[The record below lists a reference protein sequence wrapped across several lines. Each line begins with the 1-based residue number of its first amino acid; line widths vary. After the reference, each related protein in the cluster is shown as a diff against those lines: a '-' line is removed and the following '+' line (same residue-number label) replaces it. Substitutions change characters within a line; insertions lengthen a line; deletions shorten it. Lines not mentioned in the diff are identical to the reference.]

1 MQTKLLNKQYV
12 LIMLVNAFSWM
23 SYYVVTTI
31 LTSYMKSLDIAI
43 SVAGVAGGVFAFAS
57 MFTRPLTGIVT
68 DTFNRKWIFAGCI
81 TMMFAS
87 LFMYT
92 IHPTAG
98 FILVFRA
105 LQGIF
110 FGFQSTSSM
119 ALVGEVAPRGRTGE
133 AISYYGIITVAGM
146 ALGPI
151 VAIRVSNAFGYPVCM
166 WLGTILLGIGAAIAF
181 FFPYKSLSLSRFEKE
196 EAAEVMKAAEKEQRK
211 AAGGRDYKAF
221 GTGKAGV
228 MAVIRRFI
236 EPGLLDLTLMHFPIS
251 MMNGIIS
258 AFLVIFGQS
267 RGLMDIS
274 LYFTVN
280 AVLVIVLR
288 VLFAKKVDKLSITQ
302 SYIPSFVT
310 AIMALVLIAFSR
322 SLWMLVL
329 SAALRSVT
337 QVLENTTAQTTMLKS
352 VSADR
357 RGAATCTYYIGG
369 DGGQAIGP
377 MIGGV
382 IVGAAGY
389 SGMWLVFAAIL
400 AADMV
405 WFLLSRWR
413 KLGPGETYHY

>member
-43 SVAGVAGGVFAFAS
+43 SVAGIAGGIFAFAS

-68 DTFNRKWIFAGCI
+68 DTCNRKWIFTGCI
-81 TMMFAS
+81 TLMFLS

-92 IHPTAG
+92 LHPTAM

-105 LQGIF
+105 LQGVA
-110 FGFQSTSSM
+110 FGFQSTASM
-119 ALVGEVAPRGRTGE
+119 ALVGECSPRGRTGE
-133 AISYYGIITVAGM
+133 AISYYGIVTVAGM

-151 VAIRVSNAFGYPVCM
+151 VAIRVSNTFGYPVCM
-166 WLGTILLGIGAAIAF
+166 WLGTILLGIGTAIAF
-181 FFPYKSLSLSRFEKE
+181 FFPYKSMSLHRFERE
-196 EAAEVMKAAEKEQRK
+196 EVAEVMKEAEKEQRK

-251 MMNGIIS
+251 MMNGVIS

-288 VLFAKKVDKLSITQ
+288 ILFAKKVDKLSMAQ
-302 SYIPSFVT
+302 SYVPSFIAAVLSL
-310 AIMALVLIAFSR
+310 ILIAVSH
-322 SLWMLVL
+322 SVWMLVL

-337 QVLENTTAQTTMLKS
+337 QVLENTTVQTTMLKS
-352 VSADR
+352 VSAER

-369 DGGQAIGP
+369 DGGQAIGS
-377 MIGGV
+377 MVGGAV
-382 IVGAAGY
+382 VSAVGY
-389 SGMWLVFAAIL
+389 TGMWLVFAVIL
-400 AADMV
+400 TADMV